1 MTSQSEL
8 RKAFE
13 NVAGHLA
20 NLELIQSL
28 VEEALAEN
36 FTLDRSIHF
45 LRERTQ
51 ENDVTVQTDIR
62 ILINEIEHL
71 RREKSS
77 L

>member
-28 VEEALAEN
+28 VEEALAEVI
-36 FTLDRSIHF
+36 TLDESIRF
-45 LRERTQ
+45 LKEKTQ

-71 RREKSS
+71 RREKSP